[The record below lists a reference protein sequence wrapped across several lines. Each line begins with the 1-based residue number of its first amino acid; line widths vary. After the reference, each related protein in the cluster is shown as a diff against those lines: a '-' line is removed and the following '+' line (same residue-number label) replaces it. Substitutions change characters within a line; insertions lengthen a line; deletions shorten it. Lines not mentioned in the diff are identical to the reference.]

1 MSPEPSFPTET
12 LDRLDLVP
20 SLGGHDVGQVRPRVT
35 SARGVVECDMDPVKA
50 DLPVEWVPGGL
61 EGCEEGYAD
70 RGKEGGRGVSV
81 APAKGLPNHWY
92 LPALQER
99 QLASLDRLKSRIPQC
114 ADQGM

>member
-50 DLPVEWVPGGL
+50 DLPVEWVPGAL

-70 RGKEGGRGVSV
+70 RGKERGRSVSV
-81 APAKGLPNHWY
+81 APRQGFAQSL
-92 LPALQER
+92 ALT
-99 QLASLDRLKSRIPQC
+99 RIAGAAAREP
-114 ADQGM
+114 